1 MRKALGFALAFVSG
15 ACFGAVLAWETSK
28 GAIENEV
35 KRQTSS
41 LFLAA
46 DIAETEFTPLEQWV
60 PEEAVEHAEVV
71 NSTNYQVDIAQPND
85 GIHHISEIEYEHEES
100 FDKCVVEIFLN
111 EDLPVFLFNS
121 IQVEDWFSH
130 LGETIVLTG
139 DETKDN
145 ETFYVRNHNLRTDY
159 EVTWGQP

>member
-15 ACFGAVLAWETSK
+15 TCFGCVLAWETAK

-35 KRQTSS
+35 KRQTAS

-46 DIAETEFTPLEQWV
+46 DMVEPVEPSEDRWV
-60 PEEAVEHAEVV
+60 PEDGVAIAEAV
-71 NSTNYQVDIAQPND
+71 NSTNYQIDIAQPND
-85 GIHHISEIEYEHEES
+85 GIQHISEIEYEHEDS
-100 FDKCVVEIFLN
+100 FDKCVVEIFFN
-111 EDLPVFLFNS
+111 DDMPVFLFNS
-121 IQVEDWFSH
+121 VQVEDWFSH

-139 DETKDN
+139 DETKDT